1 MARAGLVDTGA
12 PAGLVDLVVLADPVG
27 PAGPDGA
34 TAELINP
41 GSA

>member
-1 MARAGLVDTGA
+1 MGPADLVDM
-12 PAGLVDLVVLADPVG
+12 AGLVDLVGPADEVG
-27 PAGPDGA
+27 PADPAGV

>member
-1 MARAGLVDTGA
+1 MG
-12 PAGLVDLVVLADPVG
+12 PADLVDLVGPADQVG
-27 PAGPDGA
+27 PADPADPDGA

>member
-1 MARAGLVDTGA
+1 MGPAGLVDM
-12 PAGLVDLVVLADPVG
+12 AGLVDLVGPADEVG
-27 PAGPDGA
+27 PADPAGV